1 MKQMLTKLP
10 LLCVAGSLLLAA
22 PVAAKDYLLAPA
34 RPDKLVIVDAEE
46 MTVDKVIT
54 LQDAGPTPMI
64 PVVDAAGEFA
74 YVTVNKSESIVKV
87 NLTTGETV
95 ARRDLSTKGVQVK
108 TMFGMDLAPD
118 GSKLVVFE
126 TPMKK
131 HLSHFEVLPTRMSL
145 IDTGT
150 LETIKTFE
158 VPRQITVV
166 MFSTDGS
173 KVYGLGRSMH
183 VFDVATGE
191 HVDDY
196 PIQDWKT
203 DAGYYPS
210 DVLDAWSQF
219 ETSDMLVTPFY
230 TARSDMSPEDPEAY
244 RTGLLTMDLRSGE
257 MEMRDVRTLD
267 VFYFSTA
274 ANPDRTRAYGAYNV
288 LESFDLETGEPIKRV
303 PLPHSYYSV
312 NVSSD
317 GQTVWLGGALSDLA
331 AYDAET
337 LEKKGQVDM
346 PGGAAMSLASI
357 RIFQRDE

>member
-1 MKQMLTKLP
+1 MLTKLP
-10 LLCVAGSLLLAA
+10 LLCVAASLLMSA
-22 PVAAKDYLLAPA
+22 PVAAKDYILAPA
-34 RPDKLVIVDAEE
+34 RPDKLVIVDAEA
-46 MTVDKVIT
+46 MAVDKVIT
-54 LQDAGPTPMI
+54 LENAGPTPMI
-64 PVVDAAGEFA
+64 PVIDAAGEFA

-87 NLTTGETV
+87 NLQTGETV
-95 ARRDLSTKGVQVK
+95 ARRDLSTPTEQVK
-108 TMFGMDLAPD
+108 TMFGMDLSPD
-118 GSKLVVFE
+118 GSMLAVFE

-150 LETIKTFE
+150 LETIKSFE

-173 KVYGLGRSMH
+173 KVYGLGRQMH

-230 TARSDMSPEDPEAY
+230 TARSDMSLDDPEAY

-288 LESFDLETGEPIKRV
+288 LESFDLETGEPLKRV

-317 GQTVWLGGALSDLA
+317 GQIVWLGGALSDLA

-357 RIFQRDE
+357 RIFQRHE

>member
-1 MKQMLTKLP
+1 MSLTKLP
-10 LLCVAGSLLLAA
+10 LLCLAGSLAL
-22 PVAAKDYLLAPA
+22 PVPAAAKDYILAPA
-34 RPDKLVIVDAEE
+34 RPDKLVIVDTEA
-46 MTVDKVIT
+46 MAVDKVIT
-54 LQDAGPTPMI
+54 LKDAGPTPMI
-64 PVVDAAGEFA
+64 PVVDAAGDFA

-95 ARRDLSTKGVQVK
+95 ARRDLSTETEQVK

-118 GSKLVVFE
+118 GSMLAVFE
-126 TPMKK
+126 TPMTR
-131 HLSHFEVLPTRMSL
+131 HASHFEVQPTRMSL
-145 IDTGT
+145 VDTDT
-150 LETIKTFE
+150 LETIRSFP

-166 MFSTDGS
+166 MFSTDGTQ
-173 KVYGLGRSMH
+173 VYGLGRSMH
-183 VFDVATGE
+183 VFDVATGA

-203 DAGYYPS
+203 DANYYPS

-219 ETSDMLVTPFY
+219 ESSDMLVTPFY
-230 TARSDMSPEDPEAY
+230 TARSDMSLEDPETY

-257 MEMRDVRTLD
+257 MEMRDVRSLD

-288 LESFDLETGEPIKRV
+288 LESFDLETWQPIKRV

-346 PGGAAMSLASI
+346 PEGAAMSLASI